1 MGIFFYTLY
10 SLAKARIYW
19 LERNNT
25 ELANLS
31 TGFFLAIVSYMT
43 TGIFL
48 HFAYI
53 RYFWLMIALS
63 VVMSGFRE
71 SDVVIAENASEKQIG

>member
-1 MGIFFYTLY
+1 
-10 SLAKARIYW
+10 

-63 VVMSGFRE
+63 VVVSGFRE
-71 SDVVIAENASEKQIG
+71 SDVAIAKKSSEKQIG